1 VKSSTAS
8 EHGPSAPEITAAA
21 IERAAR
27 LLAPYVGPISGVI
40 TKKAAQRADSLGTFY
55 LLLAE
60 YVEDANER
68 QRFLRNA
75 GFLNP

>member
-1 VKSSTAS
+1 
-8 EHGPSAPEITAAA
+8 
-21 IERAAR
+21 